1 MTTSRPG
8 LLLFF
13 VTLVVGGGLGI
24 GYFTIPGE
32 WYAQLRKPSF
42 TPPGWL
48 FPPVWTA
55 LYVLIA
61 VAGWRV
67 SRDDAGG
74 SPVKLWW
81 AQLLLN
87 FLWAPVFFIG
97 HQTGLAF
104 AIIVILLATI
114 LTFISVAWPS
124 DRIAAWLFVPYAV
137 WVAFASI
144 LNGYIFFAN

>member
-1 MTTSRPG
+1 MTILRPG

-13 VTLVVGGGLGI
+13 VALVVGGGLGI

-32 WYAQLRKPSF
+32 WYAQLKKPSF

-48 FPPVWTA
+48 FPLVWTV
-55 LYVLIA
+55 LYGLIA

-67 SRDDAGG
+67 SRADAGG

-81 AQLLLN
+81 AQLILN
-87 FLWAPVFFIG
+87 FLWPPVFFIG
-97 HQTGLAF
+97 HRTGLAF
-104 AIIVILLATI
+104 AVIVILLATI
-114 LTFISVAWPS
+114 LTFIRVVWPS
-124 DRIAAWLFVPYAV
+124 DRIAAWMFVPYAV

-144 LNGYIFFAN
+144 LNGYIFSAN